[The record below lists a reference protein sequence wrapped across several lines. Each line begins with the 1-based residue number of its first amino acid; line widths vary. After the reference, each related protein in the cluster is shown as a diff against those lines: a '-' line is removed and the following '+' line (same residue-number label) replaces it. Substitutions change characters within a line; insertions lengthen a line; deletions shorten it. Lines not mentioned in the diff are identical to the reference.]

1 MDGAA
6 LRQFDSFEH
15 FPDLPL
21 EEAPPEPKRSWTES
35 ELEFLTRRAM
45 EERLLATKAPTAAA
59 AAAHLYLSASYSAK
73 LAAELSR
80 LAELEKL
87 ALTIPD

>member
-1 MDGAA
+1 MDGVA
-6 LRQFDSFEH
+6 LRQFDGFED
-15 FPDLPL
+15 FMAVP
-21 EEAPPEPKRSWTES
+21 AAGVPPEPKLDWIES
-35 ELEFLTRRAM
+35 ELGFLTRRAM

-59 AAAHLYLSASYSAK
+59 AAAHLYLAASYSAR

-87 ALTIPD
+87 ALSIAD